1 MRSTSHS
8 GEVFDIWLLATVPSK
23 EPISIHAESEID
35 GGVAGAFDRLV
46 PGLVAD
52 LRERVTGEKR

>member
-1 MRSTSHS
+1 MRSASHS
-8 GEVFDIWLLATVPSK
+8 VQVIDVWLLVTAPGK
-23 EPISIHAESEID
+23 EPISLHAESEVD
-35 GGVAGAFDRLV
+35 GGASGAFDRLV